1 MNKLY
6 FLPLLFVSCFG
17 FSQSIGNINSSAI
30 SGNSS
35 MISVGEIYI
44 IPNDENSSSSGT
56 MGLISQT
63 NLSFLGADE
72 IIVNNI
78 KTYPNPTTNY
88 LNFSYKSEKK
98 LQEIEIFDFSGKN
111 IKTLKINNNMVDL
124 TFLPKGTYIIKFK
137 NTTVQPI
144 KIIKN

>member
-1 MNKLY
+1 
-6 FLPLLFVSCFG
+6 
-17 FSQSIGNINSSAI
+17 
-30 SGNSS
+30 